1 MAWPSGSGGRL
12 HGRNGSYSRAQLY
25 GGAGGAPYGAPV
37 RTSNGSNIAH
47 RSALPRASQEA
58 HAANSL
64 STGNP
69 LMPWGGANGLAHTS
83 TMGHWRGGLT
93 PSYNINTGGQ
103 VPAPV
108 PVPMYIVRNSDKKD
122 IVIRDKTH
130 AVRRSYLEEHPK
142 FEKEIVG
149 YMADKTQ
156 DNIPESVVEHLI
168 NYINNDFYVNTDLLD
183 EVCLFLLSSAV
194 NVSSVNAVA
203 IRNLSN
209 WDWTGF
215 WDWDGF
221 TYAVLTILT
230 SDNSNDTIR
239 NWLKDVITTKLAN
252 QQQNERII
260 RQKFNSDPIKTD
272 HPEALIR
279 FEQLIHG
286 QRPALARYR
295 RA

>member
-1 MAWPSGSGGRL
+1 MAWLSGSGGHL

-25 GGAGGAPYGAPV
+25 GGAGGAPYGAPI
-37 RTSNGSNIAH
+37 RTSNVSNISH

-58 HAANSL
+58 HAANL
-64 STGNP
+64 CSTSNP
-69 LMPWGGANGLAHTS
+69 LMPWGRGNGMAHPS
-83 TMGHWRGGLT
+83 TIGRWRGGLT

-103 VPAPV
+103 VPAPA
-108 PVPMYIVRNSDKKD
+108 PTYAVRNLDKKD

-149 YMADKTQ
+149 YMADKTE
-156 DNIPESVVEHLI
+156 DNIPESVVDHLI
-168 NYINNDFYVNTDLLD
+168 NYINNDFYANADLLD
-183 EVCLFLLSSAV
+183 EVCLYLLSSAV

-203 IRNLSN
+203 LRNLVN

-230 SDNSNDTIR
+230 SDNSNEAIR
-239 NWLKDVITTKLAN
+239 DWLKDVITTKLAY
-252 QQQNERII
+252 QHQNERII

-279 FEQLIHG
+279 FEQLVHG
-286 QRPALARYR
+286 KKPALAKYR